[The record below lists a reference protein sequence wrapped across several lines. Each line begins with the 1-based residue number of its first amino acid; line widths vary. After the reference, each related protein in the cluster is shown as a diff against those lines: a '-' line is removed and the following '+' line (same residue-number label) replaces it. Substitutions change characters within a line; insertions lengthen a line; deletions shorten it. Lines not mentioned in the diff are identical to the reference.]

1 MSVETAA
8 AGKRVLAIDDDPS
21 MLDLVSHILRRAGY
35 EVDVA
40 ADGSAGLQRIRA
52 QAPDIVLCDVSMPGM
67 DGFATLESIRAD
79 AVTAALPFVLLTAL
93 DNRENVRRG
102 MRLGADDF
110 LSKPVRADE
119 LIESVG
125 NALDKRRRLRSQVS
139 EHVLAA
145 PEELRR
151 RFERGLGSVPSGN
164 AVEAAAGATGRML
177 TQTVVYSDILD
188 YSRISERLPAPDI
201 AQLLGRYLSEVCKPI
216 LREKGRIVRIMGDG
230 VMAMFGH
237 ESPED
242 LRAHAR
248 SALRCAF
255 GIVEVADELGR
266 WIRSRPEYAGL
277 PPLNVGIGVHTGEV
291 LLFQLSS
298 GEAGEIT
305 ALGDAVNVATRLQ
318 SKSRELGWPIVAS
331 ISTIEHGGPGFD
343 VAERRELDISGRPS
357 PISFGR
363 LVAPGTMTP
372 AQQVTIT
379 PGLRAV
385 LDENARASAVAAKE
399 AIDGRLQAIG
409 EQLGK
414 RDGRQAREPEIR
426 GYRVLAKIG
435 EGGMST
441 VFLAEDTAH
450 GRKAVL
456 KILKGQRGED
466 EALWKRFF
474 QECAI
479 LSSIDHEHIVRIYDQ
494 GFGEEL
500 AYLAMEYLGGG
511 SLREQMDKGLTQRQ
525 ALSLLSQAASAL
537 VAIHGRGIV
546 HRDIKPANMMLRES
560 GVLVLTDFGVAKR
573 LEQGAGHTLH
583 GEVLGTPFYIAPEQ
597 AYAGETSPRADLYSL
612 GVIFYEML
620 MRQRPYKGSTVQEIL
635 AQHYAAPIPR
645 LPAEMADCQPL
656 VDRMLAKR
664 PEDRFESAEQV
675 LAEIDDIW
683 TRHALRVLA

>member
-1 MSVETAA
+1 MSVEGA

-21 MLDLVSHILRRAGY
+21 MLDLVVHILRRAGY

-40 ADGSAGLQRIRA
+40 ADGAAGLQRIRT
-52 QAPDIVLCDVSMPGM
+52 QAPDLVLCDVNMPGM

-79 AVTAALPFVLLTAL
+79 TGTAALPFVLLTAL

-119 LIESVG
+119 LVESVG

-145 PEELRR
+145 PEELRQ
-151 RFERGLGSVPSGN
+151 RFERGLGSGPSGN
-164 AVEAAAGATGRML
+164 AVEAVAGATGRML
-177 TQTVVYSDILD
+177 TQTVLYSDILD

-201 AQLLGRYLSEVCKPI
+201 AELLGRYLREVCKPI

-230 VMAMFGH
+230 IMAMFGH
-237 ESPED
+237 ESPGD
-242 LRAHAR
+242 LRSQAR
-248 SALRCAF
+248 SALRCAV

-266 WIRSRPEYAGL
+266 WIRSRSEYSAL
-277 PPLNVGIGVHTGEV
+277 PPLKVGIGIHTGEV

-298 GEAGEIT
+298 GAAGEIT
-305 ALGDAVNVATRLQ
+305 ALGDAVNIATRLQ

-331 ISTIEHGGPGFD
+331 MSTVEHGGPDYD
-343 VAERRELDISGRPS
+343 VTERRELEIAGRQS
-357 PISFGR
+357 PIAFGR
-363 LVAPGTMTP
+363 LVAPGTLTP
-372 AQQVTIT
+372 GQKVTIS
-379 PGLRAV
+379 PGLGAV
-385 LDENARASAVAAKE
+385 LDENARASAAAAKE

-409 EQLGK
+409 EQPGK
-414 RDGRQAREPEIR
+414 RDGGHAREPEIR

-441 VFLAEDTAH
+441 VYLAEDTAH
-450 GRKAVL
+450 SRKAVL
-456 KILKGQRGED
+456 KILKNQRGED

-479 LSSIDHEHIVRIYDQ
+479 LSSINHEHIVRIYDQ

-511 SLREQMDKGLTQRQ
+511 TLREQMDKGLTQRQ
-525 ALSLLSQAASAL
+525 ALSLLSQASSAL

-546 HRDIKPANMMLRES
+546 HRDIKPANMMLRET

-573 LEQGAGHTLH
+573 LEQGAGQTLH

-597 AYAGETSPRADLYSL
+597 AYTGETSPRADLYSL

-620 MRQRPYKGSTVQEIL
+620 TRQRPYKGDTVQEIL

-656 VDRMLAKR
+656 IDRMLAKR
-664 PEDRFESAEQV
+664 PEERFESAEQV
-675 LAEIDDIW
+675 LAEIDEIW
-683 TRHALRVLA
+683 TRHALRVLS